1 MRCYMVTPIGACVCY
16 VPAVFASEE
25 ACETLVTP
33 IEACVCY
40 VPAVFGSEEA
50 CETWGLDVA
59 AWKCSEHRPLKGT
72 ADFPGPAQAHNTAGQ
87 TNANKPS

>member
-1 MRCYMVTPIGACVCY
+1 MRCYM
-16 VPAVFASEE
+16 F
-25 ACETLVTP
+25 TP

-72 ADFPGPAQAHNTAGQ
+72 ADIAFYGNQLAHYLSFGFFVT
-87 TNANKPS
+87 